1 MAEQPAKSGRRSGR
15 RPRLSL
21 DDWTGAGLRLLVS
34 EGRSAVKISRLCD
47 DLGVTKGSF
56 YWHFSDIDDLMKAI
70 ATRYTSQDNDAAR
83 GLTSLEELPVD
94 ERLARMGAMLVDER
108 AWEAEVAVRE
118 WARSDPQVAESV
130 RALDQRI
137 MAVVRNCFLE
147 LGFDEDEAELR
158 AGTLVY
164 AGIGFLYGR
173 DSLPSPT
180 ATQIQELLKILV
192 RR

>member
-1 MAEQPAKSGRRSGR
+1 
-15 RPRLSL
+15 LSL
-21 DDWTGAGLRLLVS
+21 DDWTEAGLRLLVS

-137 MAVVRNCFLE
+137 LAVVRNCFLE
-147 LGFDEDEAELR
+147 LGFDEEEAELR